1 MKNKKKILR
10 EILYWFVRVESIA
23 LLILAIIGFAK
34 DDATIKESRF
44 VFTIIQAVLLGLLTF
59 VPYLFKKVFKIQIPI
74 VLEILYLMFCAATIM
89 LGEIFEFYIK
99 YKWWDD
105 FLHIF
110 SGSFISVIGFVVLFY
125 FNEKKNIKFD
135 LSPGFIIFFCLCF
148 SLSAE
153 FLWEVIEWTLD
164 SIVGSNM
171 QRYMHDI
178 TLEPFVG
185 RAALEDTMW
194 DMIEALVGSVILNL
208 FAYLDLISKNS
219 SLKKLMEGQNIQE
232 EIK

>member
-1 MKNKKKILR
+1 M
-10 EILYWFVRVESIA
+10 
-23 LLILAIIGFAK
+23 
-34 DDATIKESRF
+34 
-44 VFTIIQAVLLGLLTF
+44 
-59 VPYLFKKVFKIQIPI
+59 
-74 VLEILYLMFCAATIM
+74 
-89 LGEIFEFYIK
+89 
-99 YKWWDD
+99 
-105 FLHIF
+105 HIF

-153 FLWEVIEWTLD
+153 LLWEVIEWTLD

-171 QRYMHDI
+171 QRYMHD
-178 TLEPFVG
+178 TLLTPFEG
-185 RAALEDTMW
+185 RKALEDTMW